1 MSVRRAPNANRDELA
16 ESGELLAVEAIDRT
30 GLIVT
35 SEGAFVRIF
44 RVVPPNPLLMSSQE
58 RAKTAATFHRLISQ
72 LKAEETVQIYV
83 DARPVNLAE
92 LLTECKREVEASAG
106 PAPTA
111 ERPARDRIAL
121 AQWRLYAALEESLRL
136 HADEQAAVQV
146 SAYVVVP
153 FTPRQTAARAA
164 LAWVKRGRLAL
175 APLERPLQAHR
186 RAVREHLAHV
196 DALRAELEAEG
207 MPTDL
212 LDGDRVLRLLWA
224 RFNPTKA
231 DIGRHAPTSTV
242 EVLGELD
249 APSERDVARRAAV
262 RLKAQIA
269 QSSLDFRSSHDHAT
283 VERDAEQTILV
294 HNTVGRTQM
303 GWLHGAMLT
312 RQPFTL
318 SVYIHALERRRERQ
332 KLKMAYRRMFTINR
346 GAEQRGRV
354 PDFDRYVQEHEYEQL
369 LGEMASGEQA
379 SLARVSIYQTLRARG
394 PAPDLAALSEA
405 VDFCAEA
412 IESVGDCKVNRGE
425 FRQHELWLSSL
436 PLGRDVHGRARKYPT
451 ANTADMVPLVGTKCG
466 SPTGI
471 PFAFA
476 DPGRTVE
483 LLNPYD
489 EEHSNYT
496 MVIAG
501 RSGSGKAL
509 DVETPLPTPNGWTTM
524 GDLRLGDQLY
534 DDAGHTCRVTG
545 IFDQPPGRPC
555 FEVVFS
561 DGSTIVADAEHR
573 WLTHDYKARRAA
585 RYRATTTKRPLD
597 MMGGTSRFRGVTR
610 HRDGRWV
617 AQVQTGG
624 LNRHLGLFADEET
637 AAATAHE
644 ARRRLLNSQ
653 SPAPS
658 VVTTEEIRRSLR
670 HGKDSNH
677 AIPVTK
683 PLVGHQAE
691 LPVAPYT
698 LGVWLGDGS
707 SHHATIFSDDSQV
720 TEMIAADGY
729 EVKRYAAPFAYG
741 VSIRVPKVADARRA
755 CALCERSFAPRR
767 AGQRFCSRSC
777 ASRSGTSQRN
787 QCPPACARCGG
798 PLGAQAKT
806 TLCKPCVRATNPNS
820 ILRSLG
826 LLGNKHIPTS
836 YLRASEPQRRA
847 LLAGLLDTD
856 GCVTAHGGINFD
868 STNDRLA
875 RDVRELALTLGYRA
889 TLITKRATLDGRD
902 CGPAYRVSLT
912 TSDDVFRLERKRKL
926 LRERSSRHK
935 PERTRYRY
943 VVDVRPVPSRPVRC
957 ITVDS
962 PSRLFL
968 AGEAMV
974 PTHNTMTANV
984 ILSRCLA
991 LGARAFVID
1000 RAGHYEILTRLLES
1014 AQQIEIGADDSPYA
1028 LNPWDVADPSKV
1040 SREKIAFLL
1049 ALHQVMMGGLD
1060 ARQIGLIGAAIRAVY
1075 AKAAALPGCPPR
1087 ESMLRDELRAQ
1098 AAEAQQADAVDVAA
1112 TLRNLAD
1119 RLSEYCG
1126 DGTYAYLLDRET
1138 TVPRDAQVV
1147 VFDTRRCPESELRLV
1162 MFQVMEYVTS
1172 TVQRHW
1178 EEHKSAAAQP
1188 GAPLFLGRSIMLIDE
1203 AWHLISRPE
1212 TGAYANNL
1220 ARRARHLG
1228 LTLIVMSQQL
1238 SDFDTEHGVA
1248 LLGNSSQQLLLAQ
1261 NPKEIPFIQ
1270 DAVQLSDR
1278 EAEELHR
1285 LKTVKGRHAQMLWL
1299 NGTRGHGKVALRVGP
1314 TEYWAY
1320 TSDPSEV
1327 AIREAEIAKQHGN
1340 VWAAI
1345 GALARRGTRAH
1356 RDVPVTTTRD
1366 ERDSEDPAS
1375 EAA

>member
-1 MSVRRAPNANRDELA
+1 MSVRRAPNINRDELA

-369 LGEMASGEQA
+369 LGEMASGEQT

-436 PLGRDVHGRARKYPT
+436 PLGRDVHGKARKYPT

-501 RSGSGKAL
+501 RSGSGK
-509 DVETPLPTPNGWTTM
+509 
-524 GDLRLGDQLY
+524 
-534 DDAGHTCRVTG
+534 
-545 IFDQPPGRPC
+545 
-555 FEVVFS
+555 
-561 DGSTIVADAEHR
+561 
-573 WLTHDYKARRAA
+573 
-585 RYRATTTKRPLD
+585 
-597 MMGGTSRFRGVTR
+597 
-610 HRDGRWV
+610 
-617 AQVQTGG
+617 
-624 LNRHLGLFADEET
+624 
-637 AAATAHE
+637 
-644 ARRRLLNSQ
+644 
-653 SPAPS
+653 
-658 VVTTEEIRRSLR
+658 
-670 HGKDSNH
+670 
-677 AIPVTK
+677 
-683 PLVGHQAE
+683 
-691 LPVAPYT
+691 T
-698 LGVWLGDGS
+698 L
-707 SHHATIFSDDSQV
+707 
-720 TEMIAADGY
+720 
-729 EVKRYAAPFAYG
+729 
-741 VSIRVPKVADARRA
+741 
-755 CALCERSFAPRR
+755 
-767 AGQRFCSRSC
+767 
-777 ASRSGTSQRN
+777 
-787 QCPPACARCGG
+787 
-798 PLGAQAKT
+798 
-806 TLCKPCVRATNPNS
+806 
-820 ILRSLG
+820 
-826 LLGNKHIPTS
+826 
-836 YLRASEPQRRA
+836 
-847 LLAGLLDTD
+847 
-856 GCVTAHGGINFD
+856 
-868 STNDRLA
+868 
-875 RDVRELALTLGYRA
+875 
-889 TLITKRATLDGRD
+889 
-902 CGPAYRVSLT
+902 
-912 TSDDVFRLERKRKL
+912 
-926 LRERSSRHK
+926 
-935 PERTRYRY
+935 
-943 VVDVRPVPSRPVRC
+943 
-957 ITVDS
+957 
-962 PSRLFL
+962 
-968 AGEAMV
+968 
-974 PTHNTMTANV
+974 TANV

-1028 LNPWDVADPSKV
+1028 LNPWDVPDPAKV

-1060 ARQIGLIGAAIRAVY
+1060 ARQIGMIGAAIRAVY

-1178 EEHKSAAAQP
+1178 EEHKAAAAQP

-1278 EAEELHR
+1278 EAQELHR

-1327 AIREAEIAKQHGN
+1327 AIREAEIARQHGN

-1366 ERDSEDPAS
+1366 ERGSEDPAS

>member
-72 LKAEETVQIYV
+72 LKAEETLQIYV

-92 LLTECKREVEASAG
+92 LLSECKREVEASAG

-436 PLGRDVHGRARKYPT
+436 PLGRDVHGKARKYPT

-501 RSGSGKAL
+501 RSGSGK
-509 DVETPLPTPNGWTTM
+509 
-524 GDLRLGDQLY
+524 
-534 DDAGHTCRVTG
+534 
-545 IFDQPPGRPC
+545 
-555 FEVVFS
+555 
-561 DGSTIVADAEHR
+561 
-573 WLTHDYKARRAA
+573 
-585 RYRATTTKRPLD
+585 
-597 MMGGTSRFRGVTR
+597 
-610 HRDGRWV
+610 
-617 AQVQTGG
+617 
-624 LNRHLGLFADEET
+624 
-637 AAATAHE
+637 
-644 ARRRLLNSQ
+644 
-653 SPAPS
+653 
-658 VVTTEEIRRSLR
+658 
-670 HGKDSNH
+670 
-677 AIPVTK
+677 
-683 PLVGHQAE
+683 
-691 LPVAPYT
+691 T
-698 LGVWLGDGS
+698 L
-707 SHHATIFSDDSQV
+707 
-720 TEMIAADGY
+720 
-729 EVKRYAAPFAYG
+729 
-741 VSIRVPKVADARRA
+741 
-755 CALCERSFAPRR
+755 
-767 AGQRFCSRSC
+767 
-777 ASRSGTSQRN
+777 
-787 QCPPACARCGG
+787 
-798 PLGAQAKT
+798 
-806 TLCKPCVRATNPNS
+806 
-820 ILRSLG
+820 
-826 LLGNKHIPTS
+826 
-836 YLRASEPQRRA
+836 
-847 LLAGLLDTD
+847 
-856 GCVTAHGGINFD
+856 
-868 STNDRLA
+868 
-875 RDVRELALTLGYRA
+875 
-889 TLITKRATLDGRD
+889 
-902 CGPAYRVSLT
+902 
-912 TSDDVFRLERKRKL
+912 
-926 LRERSSRHK
+926 
-935 PERTRYRY
+935 
-943 VVDVRPVPSRPVRC
+943 
-957 ITVDS
+957 
-962 PSRLFL
+962 
-968 AGEAMV
+968 
-974 PTHNTMTANV
+974 TANV

-1028 LNPWDVADPSKV
+1028 LNPWDVPDPSKV

-1060 ARQIGLIGAAIRAVY
+1060 ARQIGMIGAAIRAVY

-1178 EEHKSAAAQP
+1178 EEHKAAAAQP

-1327 AIREAEIAKQHGN
+1327 AIREAEIAKAHGN

>member
-1 MSVRRAPNANRDELA
+1 M
-16 ESGELLAVEAIDRT
+16 
-30 GLIVT
+30 
-35 SEGAFVRIF
+35 
-44 RVVPPNPLLMSSQE
+44 
-58 RAKTAATFHRLISQ
+58 
-72 LKAEETVQIYV
+72 
-83 DARPVNLAE
+83 
-92 LLTECKREVEASAG
+92 
-106 PAPTA
+106 
-111 ERPARDRIAL
+111 
-121 AQWRLYAALEESLRL
+121 
-136 HADEQAAVQV
+136 QV

-436 PLGRDVHGRARKYPT
+436 PLGRDVHGKARKYPT

-501 RSGSGKAL
+501 RSGSGK
-509 DVETPLPTPNGWTTM
+509 
-524 GDLRLGDQLY
+524 
-534 DDAGHTCRVTG
+534 
-545 IFDQPPGRPC
+545 
-555 FEVVFS
+555 
-561 DGSTIVADAEHR
+561 
-573 WLTHDYKARRAA
+573 
-585 RYRATTTKRPLD
+585 
-597 MMGGTSRFRGVTR
+597 
-610 HRDGRWV
+610 
-617 AQVQTGG
+617 
-624 LNRHLGLFADEET
+624 
-637 AAATAHE
+637 
-644 ARRRLLNSQ
+644 
-653 SPAPS
+653 
-658 VVTTEEIRRSLR
+658 
-670 HGKDSNH
+670 
-677 AIPVTK
+677 
-683 PLVGHQAE
+683 
-691 LPVAPYT
+691 
-698 LGVWLGDGS
+698 
-707 SHHATIFSDDSQV
+707 
-720 TEMIAADGY
+720 
-729 EVKRYAAPFAYG
+729 
-741 VSIRVPKVADARRA
+741 
-755 CALCERSFAPRR
+755 
-767 AGQRFCSRSC
+767 
-777 ASRSGTSQRN
+777 
-787 QCPPACARCGG
+787 
-798 PLGAQAKT
+798 
-806 TLCKPCVRATNPNS
+806 
-820 ILRSLG
+820 
-826 LLGNKHIPTS
+826 
-836 YLRASEPQRRA
+836 
-847 LLAGLLDTD
+847 
-856 GCVTAHGGINFD
+856 
-868 STNDRLA
+868 
-875 RDVRELALTLGYRA
+875 
-889 TLITKRATLDGRD
+889 
-902 CGPAYRVSLT
+902 
-912 TSDDVFRLERKRKL
+912 
-926 LRERSSRHK
+926 
-935 PERTRYRY
+935 
-943 VVDVRPVPSRPVRC
+943 
-957 ITVDS
+957 
-962 PSRLFL
+962 
-968 AGEAMV
+968 
-974 PTHNTMTANV
+974 TMTANV

-1028 LNPWDVADPSKV
+1028 LNPWDVPDPSKV

-1060 ARQIGLIGAAIRAVY
+1060 ARQIGMIGAAIRAVY

-1178 EEHKSAAAQP
+1178 EEHKAAAAQP

>member
-72 LKAEETVQIYV
+72 LKAEETLQIYV

-436 PLGRDVHGRARKYPT
+436 PLGRDVHGKARKYPT

-501 RSGSGKAL
+501 RSGSGK
-509 DVETPLPTPNGWTTM
+509 
-524 GDLRLGDQLY
+524 
-534 DDAGHTCRVTG
+534 
-545 IFDQPPGRPC
+545 
-555 FEVVFS
+555 
-561 DGSTIVADAEHR
+561 
-573 WLTHDYKARRAA
+573 
-585 RYRATTTKRPLD
+585 
-597 MMGGTSRFRGVTR
+597 
-610 HRDGRWV
+610 
-617 AQVQTGG
+617 
-624 LNRHLGLFADEET
+624 
-637 AAATAHE
+637 
-644 ARRRLLNSQ
+644 
-653 SPAPS
+653 
-658 VVTTEEIRRSLR
+658 
-670 HGKDSNH
+670 
-677 AIPVTK
+677 
-683 PLVGHQAE
+683 
-691 LPVAPYT
+691 T
-698 LGVWLGDGS
+698 L
-707 SHHATIFSDDSQV
+707 
-720 TEMIAADGY
+720 
-729 EVKRYAAPFAYG
+729 
-741 VSIRVPKVADARRA
+741 
-755 CALCERSFAPRR
+755 
-767 AGQRFCSRSC
+767 
-777 ASRSGTSQRN
+777 
-787 QCPPACARCGG
+787 
-798 PLGAQAKT
+798 
-806 TLCKPCVRATNPNS
+806 
-820 ILRSLG
+820 
-826 LLGNKHIPTS
+826 
-836 YLRASEPQRRA
+836 
-847 LLAGLLDTD
+847 
-856 GCVTAHGGINFD
+856 
-868 STNDRLA
+868 
-875 RDVRELALTLGYRA
+875 
-889 TLITKRATLDGRD
+889 
-902 CGPAYRVSLT
+902 
-912 TSDDVFRLERKRKL
+912 
-926 LRERSSRHK
+926 
-935 PERTRYRY
+935 
-943 VVDVRPVPSRPVRC
+943 
-957 ITVDS
+957 
-962 PSRLFL
+962 
-968 AGEAMV
+968 
-974 PTHNTMTANV
+974 TANV

-1028 LNPWDVADPSKV
+1028 LNPWDVPDPSKV

-1060 ARQIGLIGAAIRAVY
+1060 ARQIGMIGAAIRAVY

-1178 EEHKSAAAQP
+1178 EEHKAAAAQP

>member
-436 PLGRDVHGRARKYPT
+436 PLGRDVHGKARKYPT

-501 RSGSGKAL
+501 RSGSGK
-509 DVETPLPTPNGWTTM
+509 
-524 GDLRLGDQLY
+524 
-534 DDAGHTCRVTG
+534 
-545 IFDQPPGRPC
+545 
-555 FEVVFS
+555 
-561 DGSTIVADAEHR
+561 
-573 WLTHDYKARRAA
+573 
-585 RYRATTTKRPLD
+585 
-597 MMGGTSRFRGVTR
+597 
-610 HRDGRWV
+610 
-617 AQVQTGG
+617 
-624 LNRHLGLFADEET
+624 
-637 AAATAHE
+637 
-644 ARRRLLNSQ
+644 
-653 SPAPS
+653 
-658 VVTTEEIRRSLR
+658 
-670 HGKDSNH
+670 
-677 AIPVTK
+677 
-683 PLVGHQAE
+683 
-691 LPVAPYT
+691 
-698 LGVWLGDGS
+698 
-707 SHHATIFSDDSQV
+707 
-720 TEMIAADGY
+720 
-729 EVKRYAAPFAYG
+729 
-741 VSIRVPKVADARRA
+741 
-755 CALCERSFAPRR
+755 
-767 AGQRFCSRSC
+767 
-777 ASRSGTSQRN
+777 
-787 QCPPACARCGG
+787 
-798 PLGAQAKT
+798 
-806 TLCKPCVRATNPNS
+806 
-820 ILRSLG
+820 
-826 LLGNKHIPTS
+826 
-836 YLRASEPQRRA
+836 
-847 LLAGLLDTD
+847 
-856 GCVTAHGGINFD
+856 
-868 STNDRLA
+868 
-875 RDVRELALTLGYRA
+875 
-889 TLITKRATLDGRD
+889 
-902 CGPAYRVSLT
+902 
-912 TSDDVFRLERKRKL
+912 
-926 LRERSSRHK
+926 
-935 PERTRYRY
+935 
-943 VVDVRPVPSRPVRC
+943 
-957 ITVDS
+957 
-962 PSRLFL
+962 
-968 AGEAMV
+968 
-974 PTHNTMTANV
+974 TMTANV
-984 ILSRCLA
+984 ILARLLA
-991 LGARAFVID
+991 HGARAFVLD

-1028 LNPWDVADPSKV
+1028 LNPWDVPDPSKA

-1060 ARQIGLIGAAIRAVY
+1060 ARQIGMIGAAIRAVY

-1138 TVPRDAQVV
+1138 TVPHDAQVV

-1178 EEHKSAAAQP
+1178 EEHKAAAAQP

-1345 GALARRGTRAH
+1345 SALARRGTRAH
-1356 RDVPVTTTRD
+1356 RDVPVARTRD
-1366 ERDSEDPAS
+1366 EGDSEDPVS